1 MDVLSVQPLRPTRST
16 RGDRRDERRR
26 LARCD
31 ALSSRLAELSSIQD
45 LLDGAA
51 QVVRHGWVQ
60 QGWFR
65 VATPGGHVVVTAYD
79 VRLLRKRPVTGAC
92 LVGAVVHVAG
102 GPAKART
109 QLVQRTLDLTWR
121 VLYNDDDVGP
131 PRVSC
136 SSPQVRTMRVQDLTR
151 WNDAPA
157 RTQGQV
163 VGLLVGARRFR
174 GHAHRRLSRRTV
186 GSRSC
191 LRGLGAGAP
200 ASPGPC
206 CLAHGHAHDRTLQRQ
221 HLWPRHQHQ
230 DGCPVANSISA
241 AATPTSIGST
251 PPRHWHGSPARPSPT
266 EAASDD
272 R

>member
-79 VRLLRKRPVTGAC
+79 VRRLRNAPVTGAC

-121 VLYNDDDVGP
+121 VLYDDDVRP

-136 SSPQVRTMRVQDLTR
+136 PSPQVRTMHVQDLTR

-163 VGLLVGARRFR
+163 VGLLVEARQLAGTLTDECRA
-174 GHAHRRLSRRTV
+174 GN
-186 GSRSC
+186 GSD
-191 LRGLGAGAP
+191 
-200 ASPGPC
+200 
-206 CLAHGHAHDRTLQRQ
+206 LARA
-221 HLWPRHQHQ
+221 
-230 DGCPVANSISA
+230 
-241 AATPTSIGST
+241 
-251 PPRHWHGSPARPSPT
+251 
-266 EAASDD
+266 
-272 R
+272 